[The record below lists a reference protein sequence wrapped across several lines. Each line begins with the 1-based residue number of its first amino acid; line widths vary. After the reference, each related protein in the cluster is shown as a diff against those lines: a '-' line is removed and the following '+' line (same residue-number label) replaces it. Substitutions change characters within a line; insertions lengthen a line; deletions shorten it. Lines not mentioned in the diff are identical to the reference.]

1 VTNIPQGYDF
11 VIVVGGSAGAI
22 VAARL
27 ALNIQLGYVIGL
39 GPKIGPRLF
48 HS

>member
-1 VTNIPQGYDF
+1 MTNIPQDYDF
-11 VIVVGGSAGAI
+11 VLVGGGSAGAI

-27 ALNIQLGYVIGL
+27 ALNVQLGYVIGL